1 MNNST
6 EQLRERIAR
15 ILHDANTGSIVPDP
29 SDSTKYRAM
38 AEALIAEGFNF
49 QEEQPAVSES
59 VDSDSSESN
68 NSSANANKL
77 WDFYWDCGRQGDVKS
92 TFVATDDEIADIVG
106 KRAYFGE
113 ILGKHSEVYGDIEE
127 ADFTMVSDDP
137 AFVESFRSKVGSTGH
152 CPFDYIEE

>member
-15 ILHDANTGSIVPDP
+15 ILHDANTGSIVPDS

-49 QEEQPAVSES
+49 QEEQTVASEIVES
-59 VDSDSSESN
+59 KPSE
-68 NSSANANKL
+68 NANKL

-106 KRAYFGE
+106 KRVYFGE
-113 ILGKHSEVYGDIEE
+113 ILGKHSEVYGDIE
-127 ADFTMVSDDP
+127 ASDFTMVSDDP
-137 AFVESFRSKVGSTGH
+137 AFVETFRSKVGSTGH